1 VVGQI
6 KAAQFAVDAPGTLA
20 QFRTAI
26 WHVWRAISQQVGLGA
41 GEQATPITPPEAG
54 PQFPW
59 LKAAVENRSVNRV
72 RNILLFIVVEI
83 NLLQPY
89 SSSFFLLVSF
99 KE

>member
-1 VVGQI
+1 MVGQI
-6 KAAQFAVDAPGTLA
+6 KAAQFAVDEPGALA

-26 WHVWRAISQQVGLGA
+26 WHDWRAILQHVGLGA
-41 GEQATPITPPEAG
+41 GEQATPPITPPEAG

-72 RNILLFIVVEI
+72 RNILLFIVIEI

-89 SSSFFLLVSF
+89 TPSFFC
-99 KE
+99 